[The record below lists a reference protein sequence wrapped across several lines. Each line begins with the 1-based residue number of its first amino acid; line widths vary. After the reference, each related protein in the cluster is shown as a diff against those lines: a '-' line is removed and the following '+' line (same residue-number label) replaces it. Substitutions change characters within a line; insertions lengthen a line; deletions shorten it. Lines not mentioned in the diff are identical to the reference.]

1 MTTQTDNR
9 ASQSSTEVRGDFPN
23 KASTQQRRILRSQRK
38 ARDTHMWLVVERV
51 GQSRSWEKRMEKARE
66 ETSLK
71 VGWWRSGVPVA

>member
-71 VGWWRSGVPVA
+71 VGW